1 LYLTRQLETFGVN
14 NQYALKITSIYSKTH
29 LKALDEQ
36 SDFSTFSSFPEISG
50 QVEKGGLKEQ
60 YKANLKIK

>member
-1 LYLTRQLETFGVN
+1 
-14 NQYALKITSIYSKTH
+14 

-36 SDFSTFSSFPEISG
+36 SDFSTFGSFPEISG